1 MATTLGKWNLQT
13 RLDENGQLV
22 VSVVDMETGETEHKQ
37 FGAESKA
44 VATKSAS
51 STDSKPAE
59 SSSTSVSSSA
69 ASDKKEEKP
78 AAAEA
83 KVEEKSE
90 KSSSSSESKPSET
103 KVESKD
109 DKSAEDSKDKDKVEE
124 KKEGDGET
132 TYKTFEVRRKPVR
145 HTFTNEIIDHV
156 NIIEIKDQSCIPYL
170 KSYIHSSG
178 LYKTPPRFKADE
190 LFQCREQLASYGSIP
205 TITELLGYINSQ
217 YAAVTTKLDNM
228 IKNDGVISYKAL
240 WFLFTK
246 GKKIVGTTDDGN
258 KLGAE
263 INSANYVQGIF
274 PTFDIQGSI
283 IKANGKQ
290 FYTTTHRFR
299 IVPFSNTKK
308 LDELP
313 VQLLD
318 DKSEVYQKLL
328 DRGRKFA
335 KLGTGVH
342 YKDYTGYI
350 QQREGWFGYQLYKAT
365 GRVILDGVSFNRMN
379 PNSRSGASG
388 MFSMDRHNEQSNS
401 FDSVVESKYFMTWP
415 TILGFSFVAKK
426 WGELAVSQLG
436 EVVFDDLA
444 YGRLVLPAEQKL
456 LIKALVQN
464 CDHTFNDIITGK
476 GGGCIFLLHGHP
488 GVGKTLTAESIAE
501 LLHRPLYSVSVGELG
516 TDTVELEKRLREIL
530 EVSSSWNA
538 VILLDEADIF
548 LEKRSEDDITRNAMV
563 GIFLRLLEYHQGVL
577 FLTTNRVKCFDRA
590 FHSRIS
596 VAIKYENL
604 TLESR
609 KAIWDNILGAAG
621 VKGMNTDELAKYD
634 LNGRQIRTM
643 TRLALSLAKA
653 ENVEV
658 NKTHLERTI
667 RVAEQ
672 FNIDVGGV

>member
-37 FGAESKA
+37 FGGESKQA
-44 VATKSAS
+44 AATSAKSQASATSEEAKSAE
-51 STDSKPAE
+51 TPASGSE
-59 SSSTSVSSSA
+59 
-69 ASDKKEEKP
+69 KKEEKK
-78 AAAEA
+78 E
-83 KVEEKSE
+83 
-90 KSSSSSESKPSET
+90 
-103 KVESKD
+103 
-109 DKSAEDSKDKDKVEE
+109 EE
-124 KKEGDGET
+124 KKEEKATSTTEVAAPTPESKPTDAKPTEESKDGKSEEKKEDGEP
-132 TYKTFEVRRKPVR
+132 TYKSFEVRKKAVR

-156 NIIEIKDQSCIPYL
+156 NVIEIKDQSCIPYL

-178 LYKTPPRFKADE
+178 LYKTPPRFKAEE
-190 LFQCREQLASYGSIP
+190 LFQCREQLASYLSIP
-205 TITELLGYINSQ
+205 AITELLEYINSQ
-217 YAAVTTKLDNM
+217 YAAVTAKLDNM
-228 IKNDGVISYKAL
+228 IKNDKVITYKAL

-318 DKSEVYQKLL
+318 EKSEVYQKLL

-436 EVVFDDLA
+436 EVVFDDQA

-604 TLESR
+604 TVESR

-621 VKGMNTDELAKYD
+621 VKGMNTDDLAKYD

>member
-22 VSVVDMETGETEHKQ
+22 VSVVDMETGQTEHKQ
-37 FGAESKA
+37 FGAEQAASST
-44 VATKSAS
+44 ATKSAS
-51 STDSKPAE
+51 SADSKPAE
-59 SSSTSVSSSA
+59 QPAVSGSA
-69 ASDKKEEKP
+69 EKKEEKP
-78 AAAEA
+78 AAAT
-83 KVEEKSE
+83 EEVKPT
-90 KSSSSSESKPSET
+90 ESKPT
-103 KVESKD
+103 ESTTSATTEAKTEEPKKEEKAAD
-109 DKSAEDSKDKDKVEE
+109 DKAE
-124 KKEGDGET
+124 KKEGEAEKKEGET
-132 TYKTFEVRRKPVR
+132 TYKTFEVRKKPVR

-178 LYKTPPRFKADE
+178 LYKTPPRFKAEE
-190 LFQCREQLASYGSIP
+190 LFQCREGLASYVSIP
-205 TITELLGYINSQ
+205 AITELLDYINSQ
-217 YAAVTTKLDNM
+217 YAAVTAKLDNM
-228 IKNDGVISYKAL
+228 IKNDKVISYKAL

-436 EVVFDDLA
+436 EVVFDDQA
-444 YGRLVLPAEQKL
+444 YGRLVLPSEQKL

-621 VKGMNTDELAKYD
+621 VTGMNTEELSKYD

-653 ENVEV
+653 EGVTV

-667 RVAEQ
+667 KVAEQ
-672 FNIDVGGV
+672 FNIDVGGL

>member
-22 VSVVDMETGETEHKQ
+22 VSVVDMETGQTEHKQ
-37 FGAESKA
+37 FGAEQAASST
-44 VATKSAS
+44 ATKSAS
-51 STDSKPAE
+51 SADSKPAE
-59 SSSTSVSSSA
+59 QPAVSGSA
-69 ASDKKEEKP
+69 EKKEEKP
-78 AAAEA
+78 AAAT
-83 KVEEKSE
+83 EEVKPT
-90 KSSSSSESKPSET
+90 ESKPT
-103 KVESKD
+103 ESTTSATTEAKTEEPKKEEKAAD
-109 DKSAEDSKDKDKVEE
+109 DKAE
-124 KKEGDGET
+124 KKEGEAEKKEGET
-132 TYKTFEVRRKPVR
+132 TYKTFEVRKKPVR

-178 LYKTPPRFKADE
+178 LYKTPPRFKAEE
-190 LFQCREQLASYGSIP
+190 LFQCREGLASYVSIP
-205 TITELLGYINSQ
+205 AITELLDYINSQ
-217 YAAVTTKLDNM
+217 YAAVTAKLDNM
-228 IKNDGVISYKAL
+228 IKNDKVISYKAL

-436 EVVFDDLA
+436 EVVFDDQA
-444 YGRLVLPAEQKL
+444 YGRLVLPSEQKL

-464 CDHTFNDIITGK
+464 CDHTFNNIITGK

-621 VKGMNTDELAKYD
+621 VTGMNTEELSKYD

-653 ENVEV
+653 EGVTV

-667 RVAEQ
+667 KVAEQ
-672 FNIDVGGV
+672 FNIDVGGL